1 MVSGEATDAP
11 CPRCDSQLGPIATQ
25 DAVDAYHECKKCHGV
40 FLGHHTLATATQKFV
55 AGELLPP
62 ILVEYVDPAPDQV
75 VYLRCPCCGR
85 LMHRRRMAR
94 MVVDVCKLHG
104 TWFDRGEVARV
115 LAYEVEPPS
124 QQEEEPLAPQAHAAV
139 ARALSKARV
148 EAGVDTHKTLE
159 EVSFLRSL
167 LAVLFGV

>member
-1 MVSGEATDAP
+1 
-11 CPRCDSQLGPIATQ
+11 
-25 DAVDAYHECKKCHGV
+25 
-40 FLGHHTLATATQKFV
+40 
-55 AGELLPP
+55 
-62 ILVEYVDPAPDQV
+62 
-75 VYLRCPCCGR
+75 
-85 LMHRRRMAR
+85 MAR